1 LAKQASAKVRERR
14 FVDAYIVSH
23 DAKASAIAAGYKAS
37 GAIVAGSRLLNR
49 PHVKAEIERRLEKAT
64 SKADITAERVMQEYA
79 RIAFG
84 DLRQFYN
91 DDGTLKAIHE
101 LDDDAAA
108 ALAGVDIEETIIA
121 DGAGVQRT
129 KKIKRWD
136 KTKALDSLARVLS
149 MFNDTVTV
157 KGDFA
162 EKLVKARERA
172 QKRT

>member
-1 LAKQASAKVRERR
+1 MAKQQPVADRENR
-14 FVDAYIVSH
+14 FVDAYIKSL
-23 DAKASAIAAGYKAS
+23 DATASAIAAGYKAS
-37 GAIVAGSRLLNR
+37 GAHVTASRLMHR
-49 PHVKAEIERRLEKAT
+49 PRVKAEIERRLQKAT
-64 SKADITAERVMQEYA
+64 AKADITAERVLQEYA

-91 DDGTLKAIHE
+91 EDGTLKAIHE

-108 ALAGVDIEETIIA
+108 ALAGVDIEETIIG

-149 MFNDTVTV
+149 MFNDTVTL

-162 EKLVKARERA
+162 DKLVKARERA
-172 QKRT
+172 QKRS